1 MGELARRIAWIFH
14 LAALEEKAGLI
25 ESAGDGGA

>member
-1 MGELARRIAWIFH
+1 VTSIEALERE

-25 ESAGDGGA
+25 EDAGDGGA